1 MRSLHALICSRPAG
15 PPARRPAAWVVLAL
29 AVAAPAHAQLPDPYT
44 VPRGVLRVSF
54 EPQWTSFAE
63 LYDAAGTRRPL
74 GFYYSA
80 DTLGANILP
89 ALTGPEA
96 AIRSITG
103 DDTYRLSAGRL
114 VTRLDGDLRRIPF
127 SLALGLSS
135 RLTFTATVPLM
146 TARMKSSSALDTTGT
161 DAGWNPISSQGIAG
175 ALDSLTLL
183 LGELDGAAAQLE
195 AAIAA
200 GDFDCPAGPVCQEAQ
215 ALADRARTLGADLRT
230 LTGYAAVAEGS
241 GDPVPPFAPV
251 AQSAAGAAIRQ
262 AIVDVNAALQALGQP
277 GLTSSLPLPTQPV
290 PPDALDA
297 VLGGTDFGY
306 GALPLNPPETIKLAG
321 IGDVELGLRLGLA
334 TTPAFRVVLGTT
346 VRLPTGKKEDDPN
359 DLVDFAPAD
368 GQLDVAVSLEGAIE
382 PGSRVGIWFAGA
394 YNRQFSDRI
403 TRRIAR
409 PDQPFTPG
417 ATVTEVERDLGDEI
431 RASLNPTLRLTP
443 AFRAFVS
450 AGLYYKVADRYAL
463 GGTAVPELEAL
474 TSQTLW
480 TVGGGLWYR
489 LERNRRG
496 LSLPI
501 EAGFLYHRAIAG
513 SRGLVP
519 KTGRMT
525 FSLRLFYN
533 LWGAQQ
539 PPPEPEPETVSR

>member
-15 PPARRPAAWVVLAL
+15 PPARRPAAWVILAL
-29 AVAAPAHAQLPDPYT
+29 VVAAPAHAQLPDPYT

-54 EPQWTSFAE
+54 EPQWMSFAE

-80 DTLGANILP
+80 DTLGANLLP
-89 ALTGPEA
+89 ALVGPENA
-96 AIRSITG
+96 VRSITG
-103 DDTYRLSAGRL
+103 DAAYRLNAGRM
-114 VTRLDGDLRRIPF
+114 VTRLDGDLRRFPF

-135 RLTFTATVPLM
+135 RLTFTATVPLV
-146 TARMKSSSALDTTGT
+146 TARMKSSSVVDTAGVE
-161 DAGWNPISSQGIAG
+161 AGWNPISSQGTTG
-175 ALDSLTLL
+175 ALDTLTLL
-183 LGELDGAAAQLE
+183 LGELDAAAAQLE
-195 AAIAA
+195 AAIA
-200 GDFDCPAGPVCQEAQ
+200 GGGFDCPGGPTCQEAQ
-215 ALADRARTLGADLRT
+215 ALADRTRALGTDLRS
-230 LTGYAAVAEGS
+230 LTGFAAATGGGGS
-241 GDPVPPFAPV
+241 VPPFAPL

-262 AIVDVNAALQALGQP
+262 AITDVSAALLALGQP
-277 GLTSSLPLPTQPV
+277 GLTTTVPLPTQRLD
-290 PPDALDA
+290 PDAMDA
-297 VLGGTDFGY
+297 VLGGSDFGY
-306 GALPLNPPETIKLAG
+306 SASPLNPPETIKLSG
-321 IGDVELGLRLGLA
+321 IGDVELGLRFGLA
-334 TTPAFRVVLGTT
+334 TSPAFRAVLGTV
-346 VRLPTGKKEDDPN
+346 VRLPTGKKQDDPN

-368 GQLDVAVSLEGAIE
+368 GQLDVAVSLEGSIE

-394 YNRQFSDRI
+394 YNLQLSDRI
-403 TRRIAR
+403 TRRLA
-409 PDQPFTPG
+409 PLDQPFTPG
-417 ATVTEVERDLGDEI
+417 ATVAEVERDLGDEI

-450 AGLYYKVADRYAL
+450 AGLYHKVADRYTL

-513 SRGLVP
+513 SRGVVP

>member
-1 MRSLHALICSRPAG
+1 
-15 PPARRPAAWVVLAL
+15 
-29 AVAAPAHAQLPDPYT
+29 
-44 VPRGVLRVSF
+44 
-54 EPQWTSFAE
+54 
-63 LYDAAGTRRPL
+63 
-74 GFYYSA
+74 
-80 DTLGANILP
+80 
-89 ALTGPEA
+89 
-96 AIRSITG
+96 
-103 DDTYRLSAGRL
+103 
-114 VTRLDGDLRRIPF
+114 
-127 SLALGLSS
+127 
-135 RLTFTATVPLM
+135 
-146 TARMKSSSALDTTGT
+146 
-161 DAGWNPISSQGIAG
+161 
-175 ALDSLTLL
+175 LDSLALL

-195 AAIAA
+195 AAIAS
-200 GDFDCPAGPVCQEAQ
+200 GGFDCPAGPVCQEAQ
-215 ALADRARTLGADLRT
+215 ALADRARALGADLRS

-262 AIVDVNAALQALGQP
+262 AITDVNASLLALGQP
-277 GLTSSLPLPTQPV
+277 GLTSSLPLPTQAV
-290 PPDALDA
+290 PPDAVDA
-297 VLGGTDFGY
+297 VLGGSDFGY
-306 GALPLNPPETIKLAG
+306 GASPLNPPETIKLSG
-321 IGDVELGLRLGLA
+321 IGDVELGLRFGLA
-334 TTPAFRVVLGTT
+334 TGPAFRAVLGTM
-346 VRLPTGKKEDDPN
+346 VRLPTGKKQDDPN

-368 GQLDVAVSLEGAIE
+368 GQLDVAVSLEGSIE

-394 YNRQFSDRI
+394 YNLQLSDRI
-403 TRRIAR
+403 TRRLAP
-409 PDQPFTPG
+409 PDQPFTLG
-417 ATVTEVERDLGDEI
+417 ATVAEVERDLGDEI

-450 AGLYYKVADRYAL
+450 AGLYHKVADRYTL

-496 LSLPI
+496 LALPI

-513 SRGLVP
+513 SGGLVP